1 MTMYQID
8 AYLSQVWYVVPMIRI
23 RYYLRD
29 IKHVLFSMFT
39 KDYQA
44 EPEYDE
50 DEDAETRKADEL
62 YNTQLEAIKQGIP
75 PPNGWA
81 E

>member
-44 EPEYDE
+44 EAEYDE
-50 DEDAETRKADEL
+50 DEDAETRKDDEL
-62 YNTQLEAIKQGIP
+62 YKTQLEAIKQGIP
-75 PPNGWA
+75 PPKGWA
-81 E
+81 

>member
-1 MTMYQID
+1 MFQVD
-8 AYLSQVWYVVPMIRI
+8 AYLGQIWYVVPMVRI

-39 KDYQA
+39 KDYQPD
-44 EPEYDE
+44 PEYDE

-62 YNTQLEAIKQGIP
+62 YKTQLEAIKHGIP
-75 PPNGWA
+75 PPKSWSK
-81 E
+81 